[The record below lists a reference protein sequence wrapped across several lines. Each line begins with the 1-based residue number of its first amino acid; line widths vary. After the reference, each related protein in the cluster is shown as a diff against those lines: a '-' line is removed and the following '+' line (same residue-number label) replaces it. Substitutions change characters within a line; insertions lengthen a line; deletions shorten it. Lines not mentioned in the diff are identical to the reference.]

1 MLAFTVASHTVQA
14 VSDLVM
20 NSIEAV
26 MGTTTLVSNAISSRD
41 AARNKVSAQEKELD
55 TARARLT
62 AQEKRVSELEA
73 KNTKLQ
79 TASLAARDRI
89 SAQEKELDTARAR
102 LTAQE
107 KRVSELKVKNTKLQK
122 TAFVEFDGKRMKSSE
137 AVNSTIQSVQSR
149 TKKVAATNVASTFG
163 EGIPFYG
170 IGIITAATAY
180 EIWGACENMKELHRL
195 QKAMNPAR
203 ASDDLVTE
211 VCGLEFELPTKQ
223 EIWDKVKGS
232 PGAAWELSANALE
245 GTSDWARELE
255 APDFSGL
262 WQGIVRWFS
271 DLM

>member
-14 VSDLVM
+14 VSDFVT
-20 NSIEAV
+20 NSIEVV
-26 MGTTTLVSNAISSRD
+26 MGTTMLVSDAISSRN
-41 AARNKVSAQEKELD
+41 AARNKASAKEKKLD

-62 AQEKRVSELEA
+62 IQENRVSELEA
-73 KNTKLQ
+73 KTK
-79 TASLAARDRI
+79 
-89 SAQEKELDTARAR
+89 
-102 LTAQE
+102 
-107 KRVSELKVKNTKLQK
+107 KLQK

-180 EIWGACENMKELHRL
+180 EIWGACENMKELQRL
-195 QKAMNPAR
+195 QEAMNPAR
-203 ASDDLVTE
+203 ASDDAVTK
-211 VCGLEFELPTKQ
+211 VCGSAIEVPTKQ
-223 EIWDKVKGS
+223 EIWDKVTGS

-245 GTSDWARELE
+245 GTSDWARELK

-262 WQGIVRWFS
+262 WQGTVRWFS